1 MNLSAHTREWVSS
14 VEIERR
20 TARFWIVV
28 VLLEGFLLLAYFA
41 LTTAEPTT
49 EVRYLVYPS
58 SGSMPACGP
67 FDASPHSGDA
77 NTSSSQDRHCD
88 RIPVRRSVHSR
99 TIGFGATGTPT
110 DLRIAMYAPGW
121 GPLVAFTSPWLRLY
135 LVPFEVLGYASLAY
149 LVYANVLDLTR
160 STFSGALG
168 LVTCVG
174 CTVPV
179 LTPLVGVL
187 GGPAAG
193 LTTTAYAWS
202 YDIRTIIFLLTV
214 GLLSRGAIGGVVHE
228 SCVISGRRVRGQHEL
243 MNIES
248 ARLSTPS
255 SFERRTSLLVGIRSR
270 RVVCVRRSDNGFRR
284 HSSQFDC
291 SRLDARCTLSRRSSY
306 WEP

>member
-28 VLLEGFLLLAYFA
+28 VLLEFLLLAYFA

-49 EVRYLVYPS
+49 EVRYLVYPFVWINA
-58 SGSMPACGP
+58 GLWAVRR
-67 FDASPHSGDA
+67 DHPHSGDA
-77 NTSSSQDRHCD
+77 NTSSSRDRHCD

-99 TIGFGATGTPT
+99 DDRVRGHRYTNRSSYSDVRTRVGT
-110 DLRIAMYAPGW
+110 
-121 GPLVAFTSPWLRLY
+121 LVAFTSPWLRLY

-202 YDIRTIIFLLTV
+202 YDIGTIIFLLTV
-214 GLLSRGAIGGVVHE
+214 GLLSWSHRRVVHE

-255 SFERRTSLLVGIRSR
+255 SFERRTSLLVGILGVAGSFAFAGATTDF
-270 RVVCVRRSDNGFRR
+270 VVTPV
-284 HSSQFDC
+284 SSTVVDLTPGVVVITTIQ
-291 SRLDARCTLSRRSSY
+291 LL
-306 WEP
+306 EP